1 MDKPKVI
8 IYEHRK
14 AEPISNYPEQELEQR
29 IIELYT
35 LIKKKCL
42 TYVENADLLSFEK
55 IYNIKNLF
63 KKRGPPHTPLS
74 SNIANLYDVLHPLF
88 HGESKNNINI
98 VHNSLVIDYPCLK
111 SIVEIIIKMLAP
123 WINKKEFP
131 DMLENKLLKRNFP
144 DDPNSILWKE
154 SLQLHLTRLGR
165 VTNVTFK
172 LSNREFDKNIELNI
186 IILFAIF
193 FNIIFQS
200 VHSTGINLN
209 IHSINRR
216 YKKETNPYKI
226 SIDNTQK
233 YGANFNDIFIANY
246 IVAQLIE
253 RSKKIN
259 KLKIV
264 QDDSY
269 ISEVL
274 SVYQSS
280 WNNIT
285 FDFNEYNL
293 VFTKLMC
300 LTALKEVNINV
311 NILDPMLF
319 TSLNELIVN
328 NNNLELLN
336 ITFFPM
342 NKYLSFRKLYV
353 NYLFYSKNKELNKSE
368 EKIKGEIVYPYI
380 NSLGNPKMIIPE
392 EKIPLCLYDSFA
404 EHLKDLQL
412 ILSNAITNLSSLE
425 VDATPYLEISKY
437 DEYNTSLFIF
447 IYNILSF
454 VKGGRSLKHLTL
466 ECKNNTNKYDFL
478 CEKLPL
484 LNNGKIDLSN
494 SNLAS
499 IILGIYNFSRL
510 LPLERF
516 PKKELRYIG
525 LENLSLEDLENFNEY
540 CISHRDSFPKLEKVE
555 FVFDYM
561 IESLSKEIVRIFSG
575 ALPKQLKLLK
585 IKIENEIEFKK
596 IIKII
601 KKLYEDFDNL
611 DPKLAITFEGCIQ
624 EFEIYKKKFSFIRK
638 VSGML
643 KQTLSKN
650 KISYNVKFMN
660 FYSFKIRIIKLPKT
674 PSYYYVIS
682 SFEKAYKRRNKSEMK
697 IDAFNKQKIY
707 SNIFNFMN
715 GKSISMIVN
724 TD

>member
-1 MDKPKVI
+1 MEKPKVI
-8 IYEHRK
+8 VYNHSK
-14 AEPISNYPEQELEQR
+14 AEPISYYPEIELEQR

-55 IYNIKNLF
+55 INNIKDLF

-74 SNIANLYDVLHPLF
+74 SNIANLYDVLYPLF
-88 HGESKNNINI
+88 HDKSKNNIYI
-98 VHNSLVIDYPCLK
+98 VQDSLVIDYPCLR
-111 SIVEIIIKMLAP
+111 SIVEIIIKMLDP

-131 DMLENKLLKRNFP
+131 DMLENKLLKRNFS
-144 DDPNSILWKE
+144 DVPNSILWGV
-154 SLQLHLTRLGR
+154 SLQYHLKLLGR

-172 LSNREFDKNIELNI
+172 LSNREFDKDINLNI

-209 IHSINRR
+209 INSINRI

-226 SIDNTQK
+226 SIDNSKK
-233 YGANFNDIFIANY
+233 YGSKFNNVFIANY

-253 RSKKIN
+253 RSKKIS

-269 ISEVL
+269 ISEAL
-274 SVYQSS
+274 LVYQAS

-293 VFTKLMC
+293 IFTKLMC
-300 LTALKEVNINV
+300 LNALKEVNVNV

-328 NNNLELLN
+328 NNNLEILN

-342 NKYLSFRKLYV
+342 NKNLSFRKLYV
-353 NYLFYSKNKELNKSE
+353 NYLFYMKNKELNKNE
-368 EKIKGEIVYPYI
+368 DKIKGEIVYPYI
-380 NSLGNPKMIIPE
+380 NSLANPKMIIPE

-412 ILSNAITNLSSLE
+412 ILSNAIANLTSLE

-437 DEYNTSLFIF
+437 DEFNTSLFIF
-447 IYNILSF
+447 IYNILTF
-454 VKGGRSLKHLTL
+454 VKRGSNLKHLTL
-466 ECKNNTNKYDFL
+466 ECKNNTNKYDYL

-499 IILGIYNFSRL
+499 IIIGLYNFSRL

-540 CISHRDSFPKLEKVE
+540 CISHRDSFPKLEKIE

-561 IESLSKEIVRIFSG
+561 MESLSKELVRIFSG
-575 ALPKQLKLLK
+575 ALPKKLMILK

-611 DPKLAITFEGCIQ
+611 NPKLTITFEGYIQ
-624 EFEIYKKKFSFIRK
+624 EFEIYKKKYSFIRK

-643 KQTLSKN
+643 KQTLSKY
-650 KISYNVKFMN
+650 KITYIVHFMN

-674 PSYYYVIS
+674 PSYYSVIS

-697 IDAFNKQKIY
+697 IDAFNKKRIY
-707 SNIFNFMN
+707 SNIFNYMN

-724 TD
+724 AD